1 MAYGLLC
8 SASGVS
14 GAGMPFVITELLK
27 RYGYP
32 TTLRATAITLAIL
45 TGPLIPTLKGRLPVS
60 NSTAVAATDWTFL
73 KLPLFWIYSLSNL
86 IYGLGFF
93 FPSLYLPSYATSI
106 SLSPTTGALLL
117 ALLSISQ
124 VAGQFSFGYLS
135 DKRRIIN
142 LLLITSTFISAIACL
157 TLWRLAHSLAPL
169 VIFSLLYGF
178 FGAGY
183 TALWGRMVTSVSEEP
198 MAHMAMFSFFN
209 VGKGIGNV
217 SAGPLSAALMGYFVG
232 GDVRDE
238 TRFVPVI
245 LFTGGC
251 MFCSGIVIV
260 VWVLWERALW
270 NNGLSQS
277 GAN

>member
-14 GAGMPFVITELLK
+14 GIGMPFIITALLK
-27 RYGYP
+27 KYGYP
-32 TTLRATAITLAIL
+32 TTLRATAIALTIL

-60 NSTAVAATDWTFL
+60 SSSTTVAATDWTFL
-73 KLPLFWIYSLSNL
+73 RLPLFWIYSLSNL

-93 FPSLYLPSYATSI
+93 FPGLHLPSYATSI

-135 DKRRIIN
+135 DKRKLIN
-142 LLLITSTFISAIACL
+142 TLLITSTFISAIACL
-157 TLWRLAHSLAPL
+157 TLWRLAYSPAPL
-169 VIFSLLYGF
+169 IAFSLLYGF

-183 TALWGRMVTSVSEEP
+183 TALWGRMVTSVSKEP

-217 SAGPLSAALMGYFVG
+217 SAGPLSAALMGYFVS
-232 GDVRDE
+232 GDGRKEVE
-238 TRFVPVI
+238 RFGPVI
-245 LFTGGC
+245 LFTGAC
-251 MFCSGIVIV
+251 MFCSGAVIGA
-260 VWVLWERALW
+260 WTFWERFRRGCGRGG
-270 NNGLSQS
+270 N
-277 GAN
+277 